1 VKRILHDADDAERN
15 DGAQSTHRRKA
26 QGTNMQMESRRTF
39 LKKLM
44 ALGAVVPFAGA
55 FERIQSAVAGPVTG
69 AAPFTAGVQMQAQ
82 ATLSSRQRAGQ
93 RVIYSYPGLTVPQAL
108 LDKIAAGEVGGVIF
122 FGDNIQSSA
131 QIANVTAQLRQAQ
144 QQSPVS
150 WPLLLMTDQEGGLV
164 RRLPGGPTQSAKQ
177 VGASANPSAAA
188 TQAGTEAGQTLAA
201 AGMNVNLAPVLDVY
215 RQAGDFDDEFERS
228 FSNNPQTVANCAS
241 AFIGAQQAVG
251 VAATAKH
258 FPGLGAASSSENTD
272 AVPVTLHVSLN
283 DLHTI
288 DEVPFAS
295 AINAGARLVMTSWA
309 IYPSLDA
316 SNPAGLSR
324 TIVQNELRGR
334 LGFSGV
340 TITDALEAGALGAFG
355 NNGQRAVKAAQ
366 AGMDL
371 ILCSARDVSQGEA
384 VTTALANALDG
395 GQIDAAEFD
404 AALQRIVILRTS
416 STANGR
422 FFPETGHTLS
432 HGFLAYWNKYGGL
445 PVFGYTITEEFTDA
459 STGFVTQ
466 YLERARFEWHPGAW
480 PERFDVELGLLG
492 VELAQKEHLS
502 GTTPFQ
508 PIEAGDDANCTFY
521 EPTGHRLCFGFRDFW
536 QSNGGLAIYGHPI
549 SEEFHD
555 ASTGF
560 TVQYFERQRLEYHPE
575 NPPQWQVEGGLLGRQ
590 LLPPGE

>member
-1 VKRILHDADDAERN
+1 
-15 DGAQSTHRRKA
+15 
-26 QGTNMQMESRRTF
+26 MESRRTF

-44 ALGAVVPFAGA
+44 ALGAAVPFAGT
-55 FERIQSAVAGPVTG
+55 FERIQSAVAGPMTG
-69 AAPFTAGVQMQAQ
+69 SATFAAPLRAQ
-82 ATLSSRQRAGQ
+82 ASLSSRQRAGQ

-122 FGDNIQSSA
+122 FGENVQSSA
-131 QIANVTAQLRQAQ
+131 QIASVTAQLRQAQ
-144 QQSPVS
+144 QRSPVS
-150 WPLLLMTDQEGGLV
+150 WPLLLMTDQEGGQV
-164 RRLPGGPTQSAKQ
+164 RRLPGGPEQSAKQ

-188 TQAGTEAGQTLAA
+188 SEAGSEAGQTLAA

-215 RQAGDFDDEFERS
+215 RQAGDFDDQFERS
-228 FSNNPQTVANCAS
+228 FSTNPATVGVCAT
-241 AFIGAQQAVG
+241 AFVSAQQNEG
-251 VAATAKH
+251 VAATVKH

-272 AVPVTLHVSLN
+272 AVPVTLSVSLN
-283 DLHTI
+283 DLRSI

-309 IYPSLDA
+309 IYPALDPN
-316 SNPAGLSR
+316 NPAGLSR

-334 LGFSGV
+334 LGFKGV
-340 TITDALEAGALGAFG
+340 TITDALEAGSLGAFG
-355 NNGQRAVKAAQ
+355 NNGQRAVKAVQ

-395 GQIDAAEFD
+395 GQINRTEFD
-404 AALQRIVILRTS
+404 AALQRISTLRNGS
-416 STANGR
+416 SPSTR
-422 FFPETGHTLS
+422 FFPETGHTLGG
-432 HGFLAYWNKYGGL
+432 GFLAYWNKYGGL
-445 PVFGYTITEEFTDA
+445 PVFGYPITEEYTDA

-492 VELAQKEHLS
+492 VELAQKEHLN

-508 PIEAGDDANCTFY
+508 PIQASDDANCTFY

-536 QSNGGLAIYGHPI
+536 QSNGGLAIYGYPI
-549 SEEFHD
+549 SEEFRD
-555 ASTGF
+555 AVTGF

-575 NPPQWQVEGGLLGRQ
+575 NPPEWQVEGGLLGRQ
-590 LLPPGE
+590 LLPPGK

>member
-1 VKRILHDADDAERN
+1 
-15 DGAQSTHRRKA
+15 
-26 QGTNMQMESRRTF
+26 MQMESRRTF

-55 FERIQSAVAGPVTG
+55 FERIQAAVAGPVTG
-69 AAPFTAGVQMQAQ
+69 SASFAAQVQAQ
-82 ATLSSRQRAGQ
+82 ANLSSRQRAGQ

-131 QIANVTAQLRQAQ
+131 QIAGVTQQLRNAQ

-150 WPLLLMTDQEGGLV
+150 WPLLFMTDQEGGLV
-164 RRLPGGPTQSAKQ
+164 RRLPGGPEQSAKQ
-177 VGASANPSAAA
+177 VGASANPAAAA
-188 TQAGTEAGQTLAA
+188 TQAGSEAGQVLTA

-215 RQAGDFDDEFERS
+215 RQAGNFIDEYERS
-228 FSNNPQTVANCAS
+228 FSNDAGTVATCAS
-241 AFIGAQQAVG
+241 AFINAQQEKG

-258 FPGLGAASSSENTD
+258 FPGLGAAAAGANTD
-272 AVPVTLHVSLN
+272 AVPVSLSVSLT
-283 DLHTI
+283 DLRSI
-288 DEVPFAS
+288 DEVPYVS
-295 AINAGARLVMTSWA
+295 AIAAGLRLVMTSWA
-309 IYPSLDA
+309 IYPALDA
-316 SNPAGLSR
+316 NNPAGLSR

-334 LGFSGV
+334 LGFKGV

-355 NNGQRAVKAAQ
+355 DNSQRAIKAAQ

-395 GQIDAAEFD
+395 GQIDAGEFD
-404 AALQRIVILRTS
+404 AALQRIITLRNS
-416 STANGR
+416 SSASTR
-422 FFPETGHTLS
+422 YFPETGHTLGG
-432 HGFLAYWNKYGGL
+432 GFLAYWNKYGGL
-445 PVFGYTITEEFTDA
+445 PVFGYPITEEYTDA
-459 STGFVTQ
+459 QTGFVTQ

-492 VELAQKEHLS
+492 VELAQKEHLT

-508 PIEAGDDANCTFY
+508 SITAGDDANCTFY
-521 EPTGHRLCFGFRDFW
+521 ASTGHRLCFGFRDFW
-536 QSNGGLAIYGHPI
+536 HANGGLAIYGYPI
-549 SEEFHD
+549 SEEFRD
-555 ASTGF
+555 TTTGF

-590 LLPPGE
+590 LLPPGH